1 MSAMG
6 KVNGHSYDAKIAE
19 CYALCEAVDDPL
31 AQAVYQAMAREFEAR
46 AASERA
52 RSGVLP
58 LSVAAPP
65 IAALRM
71 ARQAR

>member
-6 KVNGHSYDAKIAE
+6 KLNGHSYDAKIAE
-19 CYALCEAVDDPL
+19 CYALCEAVDDLL
-31 AQAVYQAMAREFEAR
+31 AQAVYHAMAREFEAR

-52 RSGVLP
+52 KSGMLP
-58 LSVAAPP
+58 FSMAAPSV
-65 IAALRM
+65 AALRM